1 MANPTFFMKRNDD
14 QPTLDVALRD
24 DKNRPVDVTGA
35 TVLFHMRNTAD
46 DTTKISGGSVT
57 VLSASKGEVRDSW
70 STSNTNTAGNFEA
83 EFQVTFAEGGV
94 QSFPNDGYIDVIIT
108 EDVV

>member
-1 MANPTFFMKRNDD
+1 MANPTFFIKRNDD

-35 TVLFHMRNTAD
+35 SVVFHMRNTAD
-46 DTTKISGGSVT
+46 DTTKISGASVT
-57 VLSASKGEVRDSW
+57 VLAASKGEVRYSW
-70 STSNTNTAGNFEA
+70 TTTNTNTAGNFEA
-83 EFQVTFAEGGV
+83 EFQVSFSDGGV
-94 QSFPNDGYIDVIIT
+94 QTFPNDGYIDVIIT

>member
-1 MANPTFFMKRNDD
+1 MANPTFFIKRNDD

-35 TVLFHMRNTAD
+35 SVVFHMRNTAD
-46 DTTKISGGSVT
+46 DTTKISGASVT
-57 VLSASKGEVRDSW
+57 VLAASKGEVRYSW
-70 STSNTNTAGNFEA
+70 TTTNTKTAGNFEA
-83 EFQVTFAEGGV
+83 EFQVTFSDGGV
-94 QSFPNDGYIDVIIT
+94 QTFPNDGYIDVIIT

>member
-1 MANPTFFMKRNDD
+1 MANPTFFIKRNDD

-35 TVLFHMRNTAD
+35 SVVFHMRNTAD
-46 DTTKISGGSVT
+46 DTTKISGASVT
-57 VLSASKGEVRDSW
+57 VLAAAKGEVRYSW
-70 STSNTNTAGNFEA
+70 TTTNTNTAGNFEA
-83 EFQVTFAEGGV
+83 EFQVTFSDGGV
-94 QSFPNDGYIDVIIT
+94 QTFPNDGYIDVIIT

>member
-1 MANPTFFMKRNDD
+1 MANPTFFIKRNDD

-35 TVLFHMRNTAD
+35 SVVFHMRNTAD
-46 DTTKISGGSVT
+46 DTTKISGASVT
-57 VLSASKGEVRDSW
+57 VLAASKGEVRYSW
-70 STSNTNTAGNFEA
+70 TTTNTNTDGNFEA
-83 EFQVTFAEGGV
+83 EFQVTFSDGGV
-94 QSFPNDGYIDVIIT
+94 QTFPNDGYIDVIIT

>member
-1 MANPTFFMKRNDD
+1 MANPTFFIKRNDD

-35 TVLFHMRNTAD
+35 SVVFHMRNTAD
-46 DTTKISGGSVT
+46 DTTKISGASVT
-57 VLSASKGEVRDSW
+57 VLAASKGEGRYSW
-70 STSNTNTAGNFEA
+70 TTTNTNTAGNFEA
-83 EFQVTFAEGGV
+83 EFQVTFSDGGV
-94 QSFPNDGYIDVIIT
+94 QTFPNDGYIDVIIT

>member
-1 MANPTFFMKRNDD
+1 MANPTFFIKRNDD

-35 TVLFHMRNTAD
+35 SVVFHMRNTAD
-46 DTTKISGGSVT
+46 DTTKISGASVT
-57 VLSASKGEVRDSW
+57 VLAASKGEVRYSW
-70 STSNTNTAGNFEA
+70 TTVNTNTAGNFEA
-83 EFQVTFAEGGV
+83 EFQVTFSDGGV
-94 QSFPNDGYIDVIIT
+94 QTFPNDTYIDVIIT

>member
-1 MANPTFFMKRNDD
+1 MANPTFFIKRNDD

-35 TVLFHMRNTAD
+35 SVVFHMRNTAD
-46 DTTKISGGSVT
+46 DTTKISGASVT
-57 VLSASKGEVRDSW
+57 VLAASKGEVRYPW
-70 STSNTNTAGNFEA
+70 TTTNTNTAGNFEA
-83 EFQVTFAEGGV
+83 EFQVTFSDGGV
-94 QSFPNDGYIDVIIT
+94 QTFPNDGYIDVIIT

>member
-1 MANPTFFMKRNDD
+1 MANPTFFIKRNDD

-35 TVLFHMRNTAD
+35 SVVFNMRNTAD
-46 DTTKISGGSVT
+46 DTTKISGASVT
-57 VLSASKGEVRDSW
+57 VLAASKGEVRYSW
-70 STSNTNTAGNFEA
+70 TTTNTNTAGNFEA
-83 EFQVTFAEGGV
+83 EFQVTFSDGGV
-94 QSFPNDGYIDVIIT
+94 QTFPNDGYIDVIIT